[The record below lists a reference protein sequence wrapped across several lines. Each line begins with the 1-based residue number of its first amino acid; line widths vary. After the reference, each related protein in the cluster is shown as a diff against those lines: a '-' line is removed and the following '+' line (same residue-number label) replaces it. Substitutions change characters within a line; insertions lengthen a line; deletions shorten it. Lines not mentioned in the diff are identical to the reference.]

1 MPIALITGITGQDG
15 AYLSKFLL
23 GKGYEIF
30 GISRSDNPNLDNLQY
45 LGIADRVK
53 ILTRS
58 LLDYEAVRKLISEIK
73 PSEIYNLAGQSS
85 VDYSFKEPVE
95 TITHNLNSVLNLLEA
110 IRQTDKKIRL
120 FQATTC
126 EIFSA
131 NNKLPIKEDSP
142 LFPSSPYGVSKAA
155 GHLMVINYRE
165 TYGLFCVSG
174 IMFNHESFLRKP
186 HYFIRRLIK
195 TARAISAGA
204 DEYIY
209 LGQADNR
216 RDFGFAPD
224 YVEAMWLMLQ
234 APQPRDYV
242 ICSGKSVSIREITEY
257 VLAKFGVSKAKIKI
271 DAKLFRSPNVPD
283 LYGDP
288 SRINKELQWY
298 AQSNFFEAL
307 DEIIEADRNNTKF
320 KNILL

>member
-15 AYLSKFLL
+15 AYLSKSLL
-23 GKGYEIF
+23 DKGYEVF
-30 GISRSDNPNLDNLQY
+30 GISRSSEPDMGNLEY
-45 LGIADRVK
+45 LGIADKVK
-53 ILTRS
+53 VMTGD
-58 LLDYEAVRKLISEIK
+58 LLNFEAVKGIILKIK
-73 PSEIYNLAGQSS
+73 PTEIYNLAAQSS

-95 TITHNLNSVLNLLEA
+95 TITYNIDSVLNLLEA
-110 IRQTDKKIRL
+110 IRQTDKGIR
-120 FQATTC
+120 FYQATTC

-131 NNKLPIKEDSP
+131 NNELPIRENSP

-195 TARAISAGA
+195 TARAIAAGA
-204 DEYIY
+204 DDYVY

-216 RDFGFAPD
+216 RDFGYAAD
-224 YVEAMWLMLQ
+224 YVEAMHLMLQ
-234 APQPRDYV
+234 AAKPKDYV
-242 ICSGKSVSIREITEY
+242 ICSGRSVSIREIAEY
-257 VLAKFGVSKAKIKI
+257 VLSKFNVSKDRIKI
-271 DAKLFRSPNVPD
+271 DEKLFRSPNVPD

-288 SRINKELQWY
+288 GRARQELGWSVKNDFFSVLDQIIDEELKSGSSVNKL
-298 AQSNFFEAL
+298 
-307 DEIIEADRNNTKF
+307 
-320 KNILL
+320 